1 MIGNSSFKVG
11 IYIRLSRD
19 DGNIESDSI
28 ISQRSLLNQYIKEN
42 NYSLIDEYVDD
53 GFTGTNFERPSFKRM
68 IKDIESGKINMII
81 TKDMSRLG
89 RDYIGTGELIEK
101 YFPNK
106 NVRYIAINDGIDTF
120 IDNTNNDIAPFKAIM
135 NDMYA
140 KDISKKV
147 KTSLHSRM
155 KEGLYV
161 SGRCP
166 FGYMKDPNNKNHLV
180 VNNEQAEVVKLI
192 FDLAL
197 KGNTYHYIAQKLTK
211 RKIKTP
217 ASYYNYVWNTKCSTE
232 CISQEYGVW
241 VDTTIKAI
249 LTNRIYVGDV
259 VQGKTKKINY
269 KLKKTVKNKPNDFII
284 VENTHEAIID
294 RDTFNYVQTLLPKN
308 VKRPEK
314 KRFYLLDGLL
324 YCGDCKHRITIR
336 YQTKTGRSYTTC
348 DYYRTYSK
356 YHVCTTHTNNYET
369 LEKVILD
376 NIKDVCKNY
385 LNKNKIKDSEI
396 ENLKEQI
403 KEHISTSGSV
413 KASIYMPNFDNN
425 VHINLKSGA
434 IYNLIDSYEDIKKEM
449 TKKDGVYVNHA
460 VSIIGW
466 DDNYSKDNFS
476 TKPTNNGAW
485 IIRNSYGK
493 AIEISMEQ
501 LRKNNPGLEDEE
513 IVNTFSASMNC
524 NCTLSE
530 DGQILSVS
538 VGDNG
543 IFYISYEDSYIY
555 SDLLGIEN
563 AEDKKDYDNLYQY
576 DNLGGGEVGYIKG
589 NDVKDIFLAN
599 VFTRTKTD
607 TEYLTSIGFQSLV
620 EGTYEVY
627 INPDGTDK
635 SLSNLQ
641 KAELTTGEEISLTAG
656 YHTINFKKAYKLK
669 ENNFVVA
676 IKMKHK
682 DGGISYFTYEAKE
695 ENPDIV
701 LSKAKESFV
710 VREEQ
715 AQKDSQW
722 LDIGDSSS
730 SSYLGNLCIKGIT
743 VNQYS
748 GSIANEEEKED
759 SKTDNNNSNY
769 DKAKAE
775 LQELKLEG
783 NNQESSVN
791 IKIKV
796 TGIEVKN

>member
-1 MIGNSSFKVG
+1 MLGNSSFKVG

-42 NYSLIDEYVDD
+42 NYNLVDEYVDD

-68 IKDIESGKINMII
+68 INDIESGKINMII

-180 VNNEQAEVVKLI
+180 INNEQADTVKLI

-197 KGNTYHYIAQKLTK
+197 KGNTYRYIAQYLTK

-249 LTNRIYVGDV
+249 LTNQIYVGDT

-269 KLKKTVKNKPNDFII
+269 KLKKTVKNKPNDYII

-294 RDTFNYVQTLLPKN
+294 REIFNYVQTLLPKN

-336 YQTKTGRSYTTC
+336 YQNKTGRSYTTC

-356 YHVCTTHTNNYET
+356 YHVCTTHTNNYEM

-376 NIKDVCKNY
+376 NIREVCKSY
-385 LNKNKIKDSEI
+385 IDKKKIKDSIGNITFEDNTLKIKKQIESLELNNNKLTETLDKNYMNMLKGIIDEEQYLRISENLKQEI
-396 ENLKEQI
+396 EN
-403 KEHISTSGSV
+403 
-413 KASIYMPNFDNN
+413 N
-425 VHINLKSGA
+425 KSS
-434 IYNLIDSYEDIKKEM
+434 IYNLKNENMKSNKIDKKQIE
-449 TKKDGVYVNHA
+449 KYVNEFL
-460 VSIIGW
+460 SLENPTRGLII
-466 DDNYSKDNFS
+466 NLVEK
-476 TKPTNNGAW
+476 
-485 IIRNSYGK
+485 I
-493 AIEISMEQ
+493 
-501 LRKNNPGLEDEE
+501 
-513 IVNTFSASMNC
+513 
-524 NCTLSE
+524 
-530 DGQILSVS
+530 
-538 VGDNG
+538 
-543 IFYISYEDSYIY
+543 YIY
-555 SDLLGIEN
+555 Q
-563 AEDKKDYDNLYQY
+563 DKR
-576 DNLGGGEVGYIKG
+576 V
-589 NDVKDIFLAN
+589 DIIFAFKN
-599 VFTRTKTD
+599 VT
-607 TEYLTSIGFQSLV
+607 
-620 EGTYEVY
+620 
-627 INPDGTDK
+627 
-635 SLSNLQ
+635 
-641 KAELTTGEEISLTAG
+641 
-656 YHTINFKKAYKLK
+656 
-669 ENNFVVA
+669 
-676 IKMKHK
+676 
-682 DGGISYFTYEAKE
+682 
-695 ENPDIV
+695 
-701 LSKAKESFV
+701 
-710 VREEQ
+710 
-715 AQKDSQW
+715 
-722 LDIGDSSS
+722 
-730 SSYLGNLCIKGIT
+730 
-743 VNQYS
+743 
-748 GSIANEEEKED
+748 
-759 SKTDNNNSNY
+759 
-769 DKAKAE
+769 
-775 LQELKLEG
+775 
-783 NNQESSVN
+783 
-791 IKIKV
+791 
-796 TGIEVKN
+796 